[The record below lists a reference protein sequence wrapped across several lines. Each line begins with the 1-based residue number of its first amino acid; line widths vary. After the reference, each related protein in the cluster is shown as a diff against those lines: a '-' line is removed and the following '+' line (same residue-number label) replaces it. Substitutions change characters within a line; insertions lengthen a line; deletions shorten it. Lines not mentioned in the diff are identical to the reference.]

1 MENREREIM
10 KKFDNLVVM
19 IVDYYETDK
28 QETNKRLTD
37 LENKI
42 ERIASALH
50 ECQKSDRRAI
60 DEKFTLLCEKLE
72 KKVGG
77 TWP

>member
-1 MENREREIM
+1 MSENKSSEILN
-10 KKFDNLVVM
+10 KFENLLIM
-19 IVDYYETDK
+19 ISDYYKNDKAETDK
-28 QETNKRLTD
+28 RLID
-37 LENKI
+37 LDNKI
-42 ERIASALH
+42 E
-50 ECQKSDRRAI
+50 SDRRAI